1 MINLLVDEAY
11 AFDYLSILEIK
22 KNISLANDRSW
33 SICYS
38 YLQSQFDTEKWQ
50 SMINS
55 DEYKKMIEANTLTFE
70 AVDKAKKN
78 QVAARDVDFCNYKR
92 YVAKQKFQIK
102 FFKID
107 VSEIKIG
114 YGEYSK

>member
-1 MINLLVDEAY
+1 
-11 AFDYLSILEIK
+11 
-22 KNISLANDRSW
+22 
-33 SICYS
+33 
-38 YLQSQFDTEKWQ
+38 
-50 SMINS
+50 
-55 DEYKKMIEANTLTFE
+55 LTFE

-78 QVAARDVDFCNYKR
+78 QVTARDVDFCNYKR

-114 YGEYSK
+114 YGEYNK

>member
-22 KNISLANDRSW
+22 KNISFANDKSW
-33 SICYS
+33 SACYS
-38 YLQSQFDTEKWQ
+38 YLQSQFDNEKWE

-78 QVAARDVDFCNYKR
+78 QVTAKDVDFCNYKR
-92 YVAKQKFQIK
+92 YIAKQNFQIE
-102 FFKID
+102 FFKKN
-107 VSEIKIG
+107 VSEVKIG
-114 YGEYSK
+114 YDEYNK